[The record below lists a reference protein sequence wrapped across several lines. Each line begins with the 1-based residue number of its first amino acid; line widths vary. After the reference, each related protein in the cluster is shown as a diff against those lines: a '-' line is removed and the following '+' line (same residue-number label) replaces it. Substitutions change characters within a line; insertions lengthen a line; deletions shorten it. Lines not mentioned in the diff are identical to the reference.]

1 MTTQRWSELMA
12 RFEATRGE
20 ILGAWHTY
28 VCNDVSEP
36 PDARAVVLALRHV
49 GLACTADVL
58 EIGGWS

>member
-1 MTTQRWSELMA
+1 MA
-12 RFEATRGE
+12 RFEVTRGE

-36 PDARAVVLALRHV
+36 PDARAVVLALCHV